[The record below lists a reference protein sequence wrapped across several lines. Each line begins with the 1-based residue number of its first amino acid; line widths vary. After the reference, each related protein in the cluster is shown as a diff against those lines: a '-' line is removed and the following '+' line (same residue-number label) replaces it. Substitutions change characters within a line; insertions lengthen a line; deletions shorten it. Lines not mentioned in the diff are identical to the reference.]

1 MQLAVKDVADRA
13 KEKQEAVEAA
23 EKEEEDEDDKKVQK
37 SMTQMMGIF
46 YMMYETEEKAG
57 YTIFNEEG
65 ERVSRS
71 RQTMPVRALALHL
84 PSAV

>member
-1 MQLAVKDVADRA
+1 M
-13 KEKQEAVEAA
+13 
-23 EKEEEDEDDKKVQK
+23 QK